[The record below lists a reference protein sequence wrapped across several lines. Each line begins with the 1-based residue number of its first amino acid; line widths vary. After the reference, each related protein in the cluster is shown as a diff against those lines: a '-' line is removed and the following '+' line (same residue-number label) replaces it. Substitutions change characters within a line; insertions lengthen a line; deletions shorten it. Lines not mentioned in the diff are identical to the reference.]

1 MQYVG
6 AFSATKDVV
15 PKDQHALKAP
25 LASPA
30 FTGTPTAPTA
40 APGTNTTQ
48 VATTAFVQQEL
59 AGAGAVSTF
68 EVDGGSASSS
78 FTGTLQVDF
87 GGAA

>member
-6 AFSATKDVV
+6 AFTATKDVV

-48 VATTAFVQQEL
+48 VATTGFVTTAAAL
-59 AGAGAVSTF
+59 KADDLLFWMST
-68 EVDGGSASSS
+68 
-78 FTGTLQVDF
+78 
-87 GGAA
+87 